1 MSYPF
6 ATLGLMRQDTH
17 NSEDSAALIKS
28 AAEAAVDAGLVDAS
42 GLGWLRR
49 RLATIGRCELAGLLR
64 VEADLE
70 AAVAFACARLAGH
83 DESNSS
89 WLGWVLAVAACPHT
103 APDALKSLARADR
116 WELRRAVASNP
127 SFCRR
132 FAC

>member
-1 MSYPF
+1 MRHEA
-6 ATLGLMRQDTH
+6 ATGAHT
-17 NSEDSAALIKS
+17 AAAIKS
-28 AAEAAVDAGLVDAS
+28 AAEAALDAGLVDAS
-42 GLGWLRR
+42 DLPRLSR
-49 RLATIGRCELAGLLR
+49 RLATIGHCELAGLLR

-70 AAVAFACARLAGH
+70 AAVAFGCGWLPGH

-89 WLGWVLAVAACPHT
+89 WLGWGLAVAACPDT
-103 APDALKSLARADR
+103 AAGTLKWLSGADR